1 MTLAANQKLTEWKE
15 RQMKWKGDSLDELK
29 LFDWKDRWS
38 KIIRD
43 NLKIKKSETITL
55 KTLKIMTFKLYK

>member
-38 KIIRD
+38 RIIRE
-43 NLKIKKSETITL
+43 NLRIKKSEKITL
-55 KTLKIMTFKLYK
+55 KPLEIRTFKLYK